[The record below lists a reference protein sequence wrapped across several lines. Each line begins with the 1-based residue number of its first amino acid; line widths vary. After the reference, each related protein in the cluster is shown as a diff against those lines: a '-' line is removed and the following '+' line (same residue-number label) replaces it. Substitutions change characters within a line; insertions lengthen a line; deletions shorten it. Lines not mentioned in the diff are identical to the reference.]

1 MYAIQIGPRTDKA
14 CRLCRLYQ
22 GQTRYVHLK
31 IVPKTD
37 KVCTL
42 YRLYRGQTRYI
53 GYTDYTKVR
62 QGMHSAHCKDGS
74 KDRQGMYSVQIVPRT
89 DKVCTLYG
97 LYQGQTKYVHCTD
110 CTKEWQGM
118 FTIQIVPRTNKVCR
132 LYRMYQGQTR
142 YVHYRLHQDRQGM

>member
-1 MYAIQIGPRTDKA
+1 MHTIQIVPRTGKV
-14 CRLCRLYQ
+14 CMLFRLVQ
-22 GQTRYVHLK
+22 GLTRHVGYTDCTKDRQGMYTVQ

-89 DKVCTLYG
+89 DKVCTLYR

-110 CTKEWQGM
+110 CTKE
-118 FTIQIVPRTNKVCR
+118 
-132 LYRMYQGQTR
+132 
-142 YVHYRLHQDRQGM
+142 